1 MVMNDKD
8 FDEKLRAIMKKDIKL
23 SNEYEIS
30 VENAIENAE
39 SQKNYKNNHK
49 FLKFA
54 QRFVA
59 VIVISVLGATAYAAS
74 TGKLNLGLD
83 LSNIGHSKVSKNYEN
98 NASLIDKK
106 IETDYYTIN
115 LESVSGDSAYLILE
129 YKIKFKENVL
139 SEISGIEYDSV
150 HGYYL
155 DISGDITINDDKIS
169 GRRYVNKLSESEY
182 LYVQMID
189 LMEIDTTEINLKI
202 WLDQISI
209 NNENK
214 EWGKIGKEIKTTVTL
229 ENTDLTAN
237 LQEQVLDE
245 NQKVVINRISNSP
258 YETYITATI
267 ITENMTME
275 EYYKKYTGSY
285 EEGTKYESFIV
296 QDENGQKLQAIV
308 YDGNTAGINYYILEN
323 GEYTKVD
330 SIDEIDYEKDIV
342 KIEENF
348 RILLDEKLEGTKIK
362 LYVTYNELP
371 NDRNDEEA
379 REYEAATW
387 NKLEI
392 GDVNYTA
399 KSSLGGTLTFYKIEL
414 DDEYLSF
421 YYKIDGIIGNESEIL
436 LRKNN
441 GEMNYIFPTENEIAG
456 INGEENRFKFA
467 VETFYRTG
475 LDVFDDNL
483 AEIFDEL
490 EFTMLFGCKSSFIGE
505 PIECEIALENASKA
519 NFGEWEFTDIYEKT
533 ISFTNKVTN
542 DFYRAYGIKK
552 ISESVHSYTITIK
565 YNDNDDLLGVDG
577 NYPYL
582 EDYIKNNNIT
592 KESQLID
599 FLKQDENNSE
609 FVEN

>member
-1 MVMNDKD
+1 MNDKD
-8 FDEKLRAIMKKDIKL
+8 FDEKLKAVIKKDIKL

-30 VENAIENAE
+30 VQNAIENAE

-49 FLKFA
+49 FLRFA

-59 VIVISVLGATAYAAS
+59 VVVISALGATAYAAS

-83 LSNIGHSKVSKNYEN
+83 LRNIGHSKVSKNYED
-98 NASLIDKK
+98 NASLVDKK

-139 SEISGIEYDSV
+139 DEVNEIEYDSV
-150 HGYYL
+150 EGYCL
-155 DISGDITINDDKIS
+155 NISGDIAINDDKIY
-169 GRRYVNKLSESEY
+169 GRKYVNKISENEY
-182 LYVQMID
+182 LYIQMID
-189 LMEIDTTEINLKI
+189 LMEVDTTEINLKI

-214 EWGKIGKEIKTTVTL
+214 EWGRIDKEIKANVTL

-258 YETYITATI
+258 YETYITGTI

-308 YDGNTAGINYYILEN
+308 YDGNTAGINYYVLEN

-330 SIDEIDYEKDIV
+330 YIDEVDYEKDIV
-342 KIEENF
+342 KVEENF
-348 RILLDEKLEGTKIK
+348 RILLDEKLENTKIK

-379 REYEAATW
+379 KEYEAATW
-387 NKLEI
+387 NKLET

-421 YYKIDGIIGNESEIL
+421 YYKIDGIIGDESEIL

-441 GEMNYIFPTENEIAG
+441 GKMNYIFPTENEIAG
-456 INGEENRFKFA
+456 INGDENRFKFA
-467 VETFYRTG
+467 VETFYRAG

-483 AEIFDEL
+483 AEIFDKL
-490 EFTMLFGCKSSFIGE
+490 EFTMLFGCKSSFIVE
-505 PIECEIALENASKA
+505 PIECEISSENSSKA
-519 NFGEWEFTDIYEKT
+519 NFEDWEFMDIYEKT
-533 ISFTNKVTN
+533 ISFTSKVTN
-542 DFYRAYGIKK
+542 DFYRAYGVGGK
-552 ISESVHSYTITIK
+552 SESIYNYTITIK
-565 YNDNDDLLGVDG
+565 YNDNGDLLGVDG
-577 NYPYL
+577 DYPYL
-582 EDYIKNNNIT
+582 EDYIENNNIT
-592 KESQLID
+592 KESELID
-599 FLKQDENNSE
+599 FLKQNEENSE